1 MLFLNFNKR
10 KKPKRFEEKVMAL
23 VNQAMAKEK
32 IKPLNL
38 FFENQMKN
46 QILVPI

>member
-1 MLFLNFNKR
+1 
-10 KKPKRFEEKVMAL
+10 MAL

-46 QILVPI
+46 QIWIQYKVAKSFQFMTS